1 MKKEFTPYFCED
13 NIVDIIL
20 PADRIEED
28 ETKEWLIIGW
38 PGVDG
43 IQFRVK
49 SKDADQTVYAFYPI
63 EQEYIKIADSD
74 KDLIEKWKS
83 EQVIL

>member
-1 MKKEFTPYFCED
+1 MKKEFTPYFCGY

-20 PADRIEED
+20 PADSIEED

-49 SKDADQTVYAFYPI
+49 ASDPDQAVYVFYPI
-63 EQEYIKIADSD
+63 E
-74 KDLIEKWKS
+74 
-83 EQVIL
+83 

>member
-1 MKKEFTPYFCED
+1 MKKEFTPYFCD
-13 NIVDIIL
+13 DSIVDVVL
-20 PADRIEED
+20 PADRIELD

-38 PGVDG
+38 PGFDG

-49 SKDADQTVYAFYPI
+49 LKGADQTVYTFYPI

-83 EQVIL
+83 GQVSV

>member
-1 MKKEFTPYFCED
+1 MKKEFTPYFCD
-13 NIVDIIL
+13 DSIIDVIL
-20 PADRIEED
+20 PGDRIEED

-49 SKDADQTVYAFYPI
+49 SKETDQSVYAFYPF
-63 EQEYIKIADSD
+63 EQEYVKIADSD
-74 KDLIEKWKS
+74 KDLIEKWKAG
-83 EQVIL
+83 QVTF

>member
-1 MKKEFTPYFCED
+1 MKNEFTPYFCEQS
-13 NIVDIIL
+13 IVDIVL

-49 SKDADQTVYAFYPI
+49 SKNADQSIYAFYPI
-63 EQEYIKIADSD
+63 QQAYVKIADSD
-74 KDLIEKWKS
+74 KDLIDKWKS
-83 EQVIL
+83 GEIIL